1 MKKLI
6 SLALIALMLLPA
18 ALAEEADLTG
28 EWFASMQGI
37 QAILTLNADG
47 TCSLAIRGSADDAV
61 WERDGDKIYVEHGAE
76 SKLIMTYDGEN
87 LVMSDDPTDPMAMV
101 FRRELKEISLEDF
114 QGDWKAT
121 LVNMLGLP
129 VNAEEAGM
137 DIVIRV
143 EGETVTFLSGAEDEE
158 NRVLH
163 GLYSDDEITASTSTA
178 NYVISYLEN
187 GTLQLREILSED
199 QQILMYM
206 EPLAGE
212 AADIEEVEDA
222 EAAE

>member
-1 MKKLI
+1 
-6 SLALIALMLLPA
+6 
-18 ALAEEADLTG
+18 
-28 EWFASMQGI
+28 
-37 QAILTLNADG
+37 
-47 TCSLAIRGSADDAV
+47 
-61 WERDGDKIYVEHGAE
+61 
-76 SKLIMTYDGEN
+76 
-87 LVMSDDPTDPMAMV
+87 
-101 FRRELKEISLEDF
+101 
-114 QGDWKAT
+114 
-121 LVNMLGLP
+121 
-129 VNAEEAGM
+129 M

-222 EAAE
+222 EAAEEDAGEN